1 MAHNKDQLIMFPFS
15 KAKKKLQEAALN
27 KFFAS
32 WLWGWYDGIARVL
45 VPKKPKHGRLW
56 GDWSLK
62 NLNKMADSSGKVPFC
77 VDMQCYS
84 LWAEAFL
91 VFDRYSQPTLS
102 RHITDMLSTVGKC
115 SQKAVNDSW
124 PTVGQQFLGGA
135 VFHFFQI
142 QNTQ

>member
-1 MAHNKDQLIMFPFS
+1 MFWFS

-32 WLWGWYDGIARVL
+32 WLWGWCDGIVRVL
-45 VPKKPKHGRLW
+45 VPKKPKHGKLR

-62 NLNKMADSSGKVPFC
+62 NLNKIADSSEKVPFH

-91 VFDRYSQPTLS
+91 VFDKRSQPTLS
-102 RHITDMLSTVGKC
+102 QHITNML
-115 SQKAVNDSW
+115 
-124 PTVGQQFLGGA
+124 PTVGQLLAENFRKR
-135 VFHFFQI
+135 
-142 QNTQ
+142 